1 MKKKLSIALAACAVV
16 LMTGCGKTDKLTCTN
31 EQSFGSA
38 TLKTEAVIT
47 FKDDYA
53 TKTVTTMVAEFDSE
67 DTANSFA
74 DNYKDK
80 EDYEVKQDGSKV
92 TITQTQTVS
101 KDSAKADENKKDYV
115 KEYLEGKSFTCK

>member
-53 TKTVTTMVAEFDSE
+53 TKTVTTNGSRNSIVKILQIHLLITTKIKKIMKLSKMVL
-67 DTANSFA
+67 
-74 DNYKDK
+74 K
-80 EDYEVKQDGSKV
+80 
-92 TITQTQTVS
+92 
-101 KDSAKADENKKDYV
+101 
-115 KEYLEGKSFTCK
+115 